1 LACQLWSDGSRYRA
15 VRCGRPISISCNSAV
30 ERSSEQCGAR
40 YTSGY
45 PISRSGKS
53 KHGSDLFPSAR
64 SESVEK
70 ARADVQVAR
79 GEAEVPKRDAQLAKA
94 DIEKL
99 RAETANLNS
108 ALERLQ
114 TEKTA
119 AESKARLMVF
129 VACGVT
135 LIALLAAIS
144 AILLVNRRRAIAAK
158 RQWAEP
164 DIKPVEVTTHS
175 PAVETQATP
184 DAADLQGAKT
194 GDTPLFSP
202 DLTQPL
208 PSDATAQKS
217 QDESRASDVRFP
229 SDAEEERVTLPI

>member
-1 LACQLWSDGSRYRA
+1 
-15 VRCGRPISISCNSAV
+15 
-30 ERSSEQCGAR
+30 
-40 YTSGY
+40 
-45 PISRSGKS
+45 
-53 KHGSDLFPSAR
+53 
-64 SESVEK
+64 
-70 ARADVQVAR
+70 VQVAR
-79 GEAEVPKRDAQLAKA
+79 GEAEVAKRDAQLAKA

-194 GDTPLFSP
+194 RDTPLFSP